1 MHILHRLIEKMQWT
15 HRGAGPTVSG
25 MFGNAVPLV
34 LTVGSGVLYHLTLKS
49 QSGSAS
55 PWAFLTA
62 AYAVALVL
70 AGGAWIASGA
80 LGGGTMAMPALD
92 RRVLIGAA
100 LLGLAAIGIELG
112 VYLAYRAG
120 WGLGTLS
127 MVNAGSVAAVLC
139 LIGVTL
145 SGESMS
151 PSRAV
156 GLVVAL
162 GGIWLLAKR

>member
-1 MHILHRLIEKMQWT
+1 MHIMHRFIKNMQWT
-15 HRGAGPTVSG
+15 HPGAGRTVAA
-25 MFGNAVPLV
+25 MFGSAVPLV
-34 LTVGSGVLYHLTLKS
+34 LTVGSGVLYHLTLKA
-49 QSGSAS
+49 QSGAAS

-62 AYAVALVL
+62 AYAVALAL
-70 AGGAWIASGA
+70 AATAWIVSGS
-80 LGGGTMAMPALD
+80 LGGGSLAVPVID
-92 RRVLIGAA
+92 RRVLVGAA

-151 PSRAV
+151 PSRAL

>member
-1 MHILHRLIEKMQWT
+1 
-15 HRGAGPTVSG
+15 
-25 MFGNAVPLV
+25 MFGNAVPLM

-49 QSGSAS
+49 QSGAAS

-62 AYAVALVL
+62 AYAAALVL
-70 AGGAWIASGA
+70 AASAWGVSTV
-80 LGGGTMAMPALD
+80 LGGGSAALPTID
-92 RRVLIGAA
+92 RRVLVGAG

-112 VYLAYRAG
+112 VYLAYRSG

-145 SGESMS
+145 TGESMS
-151 PSRAV
+151 PSRAL
-156 GLVVAL
+156 GLAVAL
-162 GGIWLLAKR
+162 AGIWLLAKR